1 MGAGNIVN
9 RFSITVVVQRASE
22 RTAQEKLDGY
32 VAYDGAQ
39 SVRRALEADRT
50 LGGVVQDLIVTGAT
64 NITNIDAN
72 DTLYLTVDFQMLVY
86 A

>member
-22 RTAQEKLDGY
+22 RTAQEKLDAY